1 MIKAVLRDTSIQIH
15 LRITRFSLVI
25 MAHLRKMPGCLSLLL
40 FSVTWKAVLRDL
52 FHLSMQELRS
62 IVFFDEVD
70 FIHYDSFSLW
80 IYFGCSIACIV
91 LNISVAKTEGT
102 TTFRA
107 TSAAADPWR
116 GFCGKRS
123 LLDDS
128 QSLHMR
134 NFHVIVASKGIE

>member
-1 MIKAVLRDTSIQIH
+1 MIKAVLRNTSIQIH

-52 FHLSMQELRS
+52 SHLSMQELTS
-62 IVFFDEVD
+62 IVFSDEVD
-70 FIHYDSFSLW
+70 FIHYDPFSLW
-80 IYFGCSIACIV
+80 TYFGCSKACIV
-91 LNISVAKTEGT
+91 LNISNAKWKERQLFGQ
-102 TTFRA
+102 RVQLLIPGA
-107 TSAAADPWR
+107 

-128 QSLHMR
+128 QSLHMH
-134 NFHVIVASKGIE
+134 NVHVIVASKGIE